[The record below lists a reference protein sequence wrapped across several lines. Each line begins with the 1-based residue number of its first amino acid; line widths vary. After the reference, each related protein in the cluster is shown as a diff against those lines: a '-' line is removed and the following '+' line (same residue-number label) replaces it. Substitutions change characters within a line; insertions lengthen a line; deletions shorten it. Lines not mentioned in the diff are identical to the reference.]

1 MRLPVGEKCI
11 CQADGEIDPR
21 RKIMIIF
28 RRANIGPRARNYCR
42 GRGGWATKF
51 ESTFV
56 TNAFRDVRLIVSLLA
71 RFRAVTR
78 VSRAFK
84 DRATRDE
91 LVLIVLTRESS
102 ATRPS
107 AGWRRRAST
116 DVKARATIHRAV
128 RALFS
133 RVRTGETRASRRA
146 R

>member
-1 MRLPVGEKCI
+1 MTK
-11 CQADGEIDPR
+11 ADGEIDPR
-21 RKIMIIF
+21 RKITIIF
-28 RRANIGPRARNYCR
+28 RRANIGPRARDYCR
-42 GRGGWATKF
+42 GGDGRRNSSRLSSPMRSATC
-51 ESTFV
+51 
-56 TNAFRDVRLIVSLLA
+56 AIIVSLLA

-78 VSRAFK
+78 VSRASK
-84 DRATRDE
+84 ECATRDE
-91 LVLIVLTRESS
+91 VVLIVLTRESS